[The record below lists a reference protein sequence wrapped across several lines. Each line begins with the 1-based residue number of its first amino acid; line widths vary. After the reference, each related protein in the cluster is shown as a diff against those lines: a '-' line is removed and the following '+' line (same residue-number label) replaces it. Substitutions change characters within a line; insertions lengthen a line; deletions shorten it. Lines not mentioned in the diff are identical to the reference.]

1 MLLEKLFAA
10 PLAFLCEHHRFRL
23 PDRIQDHSLFVKTVH
38 GIPIMPL
45 PGTSISVERK
55 TEKPQDHLIDF
66 ILVVGH
72 ALSLSSGVRDS
83 IFVSKACGRTR
94 RST

>member
-1 MLLEKLFAA
+1 
-10 PLAFLCEHHRFRL
+10 
-23 PDRIQDHSLFVKTVH
+23 
-38 GIPIMPL
+38 MPL

-72 ALSLSSGVRDS
+72 ALICHLMFEIQSLYRRHVAEQGAPPDRQPSGSSTNQPFATAHELFFYIVAG
-83 IFVSKACGRTR
+83 K
-94 RST
+94 